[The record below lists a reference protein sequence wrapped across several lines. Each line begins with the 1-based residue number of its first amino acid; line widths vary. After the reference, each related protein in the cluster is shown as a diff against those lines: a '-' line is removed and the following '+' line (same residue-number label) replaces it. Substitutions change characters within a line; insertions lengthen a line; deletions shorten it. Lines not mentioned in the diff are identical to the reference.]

1 MVEKYNPKSGFD
13 CWEQTVS
20 VEDLGIPQRV
30 VTKPASNDEDERE
43 KIINALE
50 ATQYNKTR
58 AAEKLNMHRS
68 TLHEKLKKYGIDAEK
83 WADFS
88 KITDKAVSLKSKLT

>member
-1 MVEKYNPKSGFD
+1 MRALF
-13 CWEQTVS
+13 TVCFNLCELS
-20 VEDLGIPQRV
+20 EVLDSTNVEDLGIPQRV
-30 VTKPASNDEDERE
+30 VTKPASNDEDKRE

-68 TLHEKLKKYGIDAEK
+68 TLHEN
-83 WADFS
+83 
-88 KITDKAVSLKSKLT
+88 